1 MSKAG
6 GFFCVNASLCI
17 DLLCPAFYNKL
28 VRTGCGGKP
37 DRKMKYG
44 VRIMRNITEQR
55 LAEFR
60 EEDYRTTFGI
70 TKDLFDRMLAA
81 LHETYRQEH
90 KRKPRFTKVTM
101 LDKLIITLLYR
112 YEYRSMDSI
121 AKEYEVSWDTIAD
134 NIHWVERSLLNAD
147 LLESS
152 VTCVYK
158 TN

>member
-1 MSKAG
+1 
-6 GFFCVNASLCI
+6 
-17 DLLCPAFYNKL
+17 
-28 VRTGCGGKP
+28 
-37 DRKMKYG
+37 MKYG

-101 LDKLIITLLYR
+101 LDKLIITLIYR